1 MRTHP
6 KHFFNRPS
14 HESRRRGFAIVVAL
28 SLMVLLTI
36 MILGLF
42 LLSSTHRNSGNNDV
56 SVRQAE
62 SIAKAATAT
71 IVSDIYAEFSADTP
85 AKAVD
90 AVQSIYPVS
99 KAASMVPSKT
109 LKDPTLAGSVDFRN
123 LIKQSAGGV
132 SFAKSGTTNVGP
144 IRASVVSTFTPALDK
159 RFISAD
165 FWKKPALFAPT
176 ASLTSN
182 QVPDWVYLARDGSN
196 PTTFNAAN
204 RTSLNS
210 GVVEPKFIVGRYAW
224 QIYHLGGLLDA
235 NVALCKSS
243 DTADGK
249 QAKDSPFWAVASA
262 LPGGAGLGD
271 LIATWR
277 HPVGKT
283 SGPSPK
289 RLIDDWAEPNGWNKV
304 YSDGTNTDQTF
315 LSRQDLLAFQKQNSN
330 LFPASLL
337 PWFTHAN
344 FALNQSALTP
354 PANRP
359 KVLAKDKGGNDGF
372 GLDDEINPSHLA
384 ARSAIPSEINTS
396 TRPTVPVAARRFPL
410 DRLALVFPSPP
421 QADLVLKYFGLTY
434 DAGSGEWTYVGD
446 NSGSNSV
453 VNIKRL
459 SEVAALNREPNF
471 FELLKGTLPLGSLGV
486 SGIDLSWNNT
496 SPGLGKSFDQ
506 SVNYHIVQLV
516 ANIIDQWDK
525 DSYPTI
531 INFNSHNVGQRKVGR
546 FAGVEDLPR
555 IYGAHHASYRLKQ
568 KIYDISKNPPDT
580 RFAGTF
586 AGPPPS
592 EFGNIYEAIQVIQ
605 PEIWNPHTAP
615 VTPLSDVPTKFR
627 VTATSNQAGVY
638 GSTARDVFCKV
649 ENSGYGGDP
658 WTLPVPIWDKLPHGM
673 INDFRN
679 AGGPNF
685 GADPGPLRWDE
696 TNAWITFQ
704 TTSDGPAS
712 FRNPYPLKSPNYPLG
727 SNAAGPSSPNP
738 LLNQPFGPLEPN
750 ELTFPDAPNTQA
762 IGFIVGRVWTSDRT
776 FGLDAGLVQHNG
788 VSYDLQY
795 QGAGGKWITY
805 DSMFAEPPNNA
816 AGDRVSTTSGGD
828 RHSQHFCRIDP
839 RTSRLG
845 LFSTN
850 RFRCWD
856 NQWKDIGWTW
866 LFGETAAPSDAA
878 PNPRIHE
885 INSGWEFWPDS
896 LLPGWNLP
904 KTDGWYWL
912 YPRYLQMN
920 LNDGNGSYIDAD
932 GVTRPA
938 MGADATGVT
947 GLPLATPPLTGPAI
961 SRPRILNRAFR
972 SVAELGYVFSD
983 VPWRQLDLSHPA
995 SANGAL
1001 LDVFCLHSDPT
1012 TYESPRISR
1021 GRVNLNAAPPEVLAA
1036 LFEGTAKSVI
1046 AGNTISRDDA
1056 LKLGTALDQWV
1067 SSSDPTKGRLRSR
1080 SDLVGSTTATGGA
1093 FASQGFMSQ
1102 ISTLLPADK
1111 SIGETRE
1118 AVVRALADSSDTRT
1132 WNLMIDLVAQS
1143 GELSKGAASLR
1154 QFIVRGQVHR
1164 WIFLSID
1171 RFTGEILHQSSE
1183 YVSE

>member
-1 MRTHP
+1 
-6 KHFFNRPS
+6 
-14 HESRRRGFAIVVAL
+14 
-28 SLMVLLTI
+28 
-36 MILGLF
+36 
-42 LLSSTHRNSGNNDV
+42 
-56 SVRQAE
+56 
-62 SIAKAATAT
+62 
-71 IVSDIYAEFSADTP
+71 
-85 AKAVD
+85 
-90 AVQSIYPVS
+90 
-99 KAASMVPSKT
+99 
-109 LKDPTLAGSVDFRN
+109 
-123 LIKQSAGGV
+123 
-132 SFAKSGTTNVGP
+132 
-144 IRASVVSTFTPALDK
+144 
-159 RFISAD
+159 
-165 FWKKPALFAPT
+165 
-176 ASLTSN
+176 
-182 QVPDWVYLARDGSN
+182 
-196 PTTFNAAN
+196 
-204 RTSLNS
+204 
-210 GVVEPKFIVGRYAW
+210 
-224 QIYHLGGLLDA
+224 
-235 NVALCKSS
+235 
-243 DTADGK
+243 
-249 QAKDSPFWAVASA
+249 
-262 LPGGAGLGD
+262 
-271 LIATWR
+271 
-277 HPVGKT
+277 
-283 SGPSPK
+283 
-289 RLIDDWAEPNGWNKV
+289 
-304 YSDGTNTDQTF
+304 
-315 LSRQDLLAFQKQNSN
+315 
-330 LFPASLL
+330 
-337 PWFTHAN
+337 
-344 FALNQSALTP
+344 
-354 PANRP
+354 
-359 KVLAKDKGGNDGF
+359 
-372 GLDDEINPSHLA
+372 
-384 ARSAIPSEINTS
+384 
-396 TRPTVPVAARRFPL
+396 
-410 DRLALVFPSPP
+410 
-421 QADLVLKYFGLTY
+421 
-434 DAGSGEWTYVGD
+434 
-446 NSGSNSV
+446 
-453 VNIKRL
+453 
-459 SEVAALNREPNF
+459 
-471 FELLKGTLPLGSLGV
+471 
-486 SGIDLSWNNT
+486 
-496 SPGLGKSFDQ
+496 
-506 SVNYHIVQLV
+506 
-516 ANIIDQWDK
+516 
-525 DSYPTI
+525 
-531 INFNSHNVGQRKVGR
+531 
-546 FAGVEDLPR
+546 
-555 IYGAHHASYRLKQ
+555 
-568 KIYDISKNPPDT
+568 
-580 RFAGTF
+580 
-586 AGPPPS
+586 
-592 EFGNIYEAIQVIQ
+592 
-605 PEIWNPHTAP
+605 
-615 VTPLSDVPTKFR
+615 
-627 VTATSNQAGVY
+627 
-638 GSTARDVFCKV
+638 
-649 ENSGYGGDP
+649 
-658 WTLPVPIWDKLPHGM
+658 M

-712 FRNPYPLKSPNYPLG
+712 FRNPYPLKSPNYPSG

-961 SRPRILNRAFR
+961 SRPRILNRTFR

-995 SANGAL
+995 SANGTL